1 MERANIQMTGR
12 AVVLPLNEVEFENT
26 MRAEEMPQPQDGN
39 SEYSDDLTGRDVVLP
54 LNEAKFENT
63 MRAEEMPRTY
73 SCLGRTVTKSCK
85 ICTIMI
91 GSLEMEKANIQM
103 TGRAAFL
110 PLNEAKFENTVG
122 RLHIENVGIRFV
134 HADINI
140 NSHGLS
146 TIKANGS
153 LFPTFRASGDINHLV
168 LGDLTMGI
176 RGKRRYDDAQRVD
189 KRKRV
194 VDTSLWVIQVASRK
208 QTPADLEANK
218 WRCAFWLHHAL
229 PSLASW
235 RVLPVLNV

>member
-91 GSLEMEKANIQM
+91 GSPEMEKANIQM
-103 TGRAAFL
+103 TGQPHDGNSEYSDDLTGRDVVL
-110 PLNEAKFENTVG
+110 PLNEAEFENT
-122 RLHIENVGIRFV
+122 
-134 HADINI
+134 
-140 NSHGLS
+140 
-146 TIKANGS
+146 
-153 LFPTFRASGDINHLV
+153 
-168 LGDLTMGI
+168 M
-176 RGKRRYDDAQRVD
+176 
-189 KRKRV
+189 
-194 VDTSLWVIQVASRK
+194 
-208 QTPADLEANK
+208 
-218 WRCAFWLHHAL
+218 
-229 PSLASW
+229 
-235 RVLPVLNV
+235 